1 MHSLENKL
9 QFDDKN
15 NVIIHPI
22 DVVEHLTKNFD
33 WNADR
38 VNEDEINIHIVGEW
52 CKYNLTVHWN
62 PQIDGLHMG
71 IAFDFRPPKERIDE
85 LEKLLRLINEQL
97 WMGHF
102 EYWGNSDILM
112 FRYGTLVADG
122 QNFTDRQC
130 HMIINHSIETCEQY
144 YAAFQF
150 TLWANKTAEQALM
163 ACLLDITG
171 SA

>member
-1 MHSLENKL
+1 MEFDENENL
-9 QFDDKN
+9 
-15 NVIIHPI
+15 IIHPI
-22 DVVEHLTKNFD
+22 DVVEHLAKSFEWDFD
-33 WNADR
+33 R
-38 VNEDEINIHIVGEW
+38 INEDEMNIPIVGEW

-62 PQIDGLHMG
+62 SQIDGLHMG
-71 IAFDFRPPKERIDE
+71 IAFDFRPPKDRVDE

-112 FRYGTLVADG
+112 FRYGTLLADG
-122 QNFTDRQC
+122 KGFSDRQC

-150 TLWANKTAEQALM
+150 TLWANKPAEQALM

>member
-1 MHSLENKL
+1 ME
-9 QFDDKN
+9 FDDKN
-15 NVIIHPI
+15 NPTPHPI
-22 DVVEHLTKNFD
+22 DVVELLTNNFD
-33 WNADR
+33 WNANR

-71 IAFDFRPPKERIDE
+71 IAFDFRPPHDRVDE
-85 LEKLLRLINEQL
+85 LEKLLLLINEQL
-97 WMGHF
+97 WLGHF

-112 FRYGTLVADG
+112 FRYGTLIAPG
-122 QNFTDRQC
+122 QTFTSQQC

-150 TLWANKTAEQALM
+150 TLWANKPAEQALM

-171 SA
+171 NA

>member
-1 MHSLENKL
+1 MKFDEDNNLE
-9 QFDDKN
+9 
-15 NVIIHPI
+15 IHPI
-22 DVVEHLTKNFD
+22 DLVEHLAKSFD
-33 WNADR
+33 WKAER
-38 VNEDEINIHIVGEW
+38 VNDDEINIHIVGEW

-62 PQIDGLHMG
+62 AQIDGLHMG
-71 IAFDFRPPKERIDE
+71 IAFDFRPPHERVDE

-112 FRYGTLVADG
+112 FRYGTLVADE

-150 TLWANKTAEQALM
+150 TLWADKTAEQALM
-163 ACLLDITG
+163 ACLLDIKG
-171 SA
+171 NA